1 MYATYCKLCP
11 LSLIITKI
19 ILDICKPL
27 HIISFSPNQ
36 LVFMLAGAI
45 ESEIQALID
54 REFIKTLTQT
64 LVHTCTVTVESYMK
78 QELVLIDLIEEF
90 EERIGRGFDWKLH
103 DLILISKVFTKLKL
117 ILCERS
123 FSNVVREAS
132 VFAIAKLIRFN
143 KDVFVGQ
150 ILISK
155 TVCALISL
163 TSVRSIQILCTLIRS
178 IKSPIVDEIV
188 SGDIIPKLVGFLTS
202 DEVSIRAMAVNCVL
216 EVGYFGRKE
225 AIDAM
230 LEVDL
235 VKRLLDLQRCE
246 NGDVFGSCLL
256 MVGLVGLNGFCLKI
270 IIIQHVK

>member
-1 MYATYCKLCP
+1 MYATYCKLCR

-19 ILDICKPL
+19 VLDVCKPL
-27 HIISFSPNQ
+27 HIMSFSPNQ
-36 LVFMLAGAI
+36 LVFMVKYD
-45 ESEIQALID
+45 QVD
-54 REFIKTLTQT
+54 PT
-64 LVHTCTVTVESYMK
+64 
-78 QELVLIDLIEEF
+78 
-90 EERIGRGFDWKLH
+90 GFDWKLH
-103 DLILISKVFTKLKL
+103 DLILRSKVFTKLES

-123 FSNVVREAS
+123 VSNAVREAS
-132 VFAIAKLIRFN
+132 VFAIAELIRFN

-202 DEVSIRAMAVNCVL
+202 DEVSIRAVAVNCVL
-216 EVGYFGRKE
+216 EIRYFGRKE

-230 LEVDL
+230 LEADL
-235 VKRLLDLQRCE
+235 VKRLVELQRCE

-256 MVGLVGLNGFCLKI
+256 MVGWVGLNGFCLKI
-270 IIIQHVK
+270 IIIQQED